1 MKKVLLGFASI
12 AMAFTLAACGS
23 KTVATTSGGKITQ
36 DEYYS
41 SLKDTSNGKQ
51 VLQEMIVNKVLE
63 KQYGD
68 KVTKKAVD
76 KQFNTYKDQYGSSF
90 KDVLASNGMTE
101 ASLRK
106 QIRSNLLLKEAVK
119 DNDKISSSD
128 LKKEWKSYQPKVT
141 VAQILVSKKS
151 TAEDVIKQLND
162 GKDFAKLAKKYSTD
176 SSSKNKGGKIA
187 PFDDTNTTL
196 DSDFKNAAFK
206 LDEGKYTTKP
216 AKTQYGY
223 QVIKMIDKPAKGKM
237 SDHTKEL
244 KERIWN
250 EDMSDSATL
259 RKVITKVLKKGN
271 VTIKDKDLKNVL
283 DDYLGSSSSSST
295 SSK

>member
-1 MKKVLLGFASI
+1 MKKVLIGFASI
-12 AMAFTLAACGS
+12 AMAFTLAACGN

-41 SLKDTSNGKQ
+41 SLKNTTSGKQ

-68 KVTKKAVD
+68 KVSKKTVTK
-76 KQFNTYKDQYGSSF
+76 QYNSYKDQYGMTTSSL
-90 KDVLASNGMTE
+90 KT
-101 ASLRK
+101 

-119 DNDKISSSD
+119 ANDKISNAE
-128 LKKEWKSYQPKVT
+128 LKKEWKSYEPKVT

-151 TAEDVIKQLND
+151 TAEDVIKKLND
-162 GKDFAKLAKKYSTD
+162 GGDFTKLAKKYSTD
-176 SSSKNKGGKIA
+176 SSTKNKGGKIA
-187 PFDDTNTTL
+187 AFDDTNSTL
-196 DSDFKNAAFK
+196 DSSFKKAAFK
-206 LDEGKYTTKP
+206 LDEGKYTTTP
-216 AKTQYGY
+216 VKTEYGY
-223 QVIKMIDKPAKGKM
+223 QVIKMINKPSKGKM

-250 EDMSDSATL
+250 ADMSDSTTL
-259 RKVITKVLKKGN
+259 RSVITKVLKKGN

-283 DDYLGSSSSSST
+283 DDYLGSSASSST
-295 SSK
+295 K

>member
-1 MKKVLLGFASI
+1 M
-12 AMAFTLAACGS
+12 
-23 KTVATTSGGKITQ
+23 
-36 DEYYS
+36 
-41 SLKDTSNGKQ
+41 KDTSNGKQ

-76 KQFNTYKDQYGSSF
+76 KQYNTYKDQYGSSF

-128 LKKEWKSYQPKVT
+128 LKKEWRSYQPKVT

-216 AKTQYGY
+216 VKTQYGY

-244 KERIWN
+244 WN